1 MLEFPQWISVVNA
14 EEMTVKKKSENSM
27 TVNQVNEAQ
36 VVLFFNSYQTTTV
49 QQ

>member
-14 EEMTVKKKSENSM
+14 EEMTVKKSENSM